1 MPRDDQPQGASPA
14 KPSRFA
20 STRWSV
26 VLAAGDA
33 GSPQSRQAMAAL
45 CETYWYPLYA
55 YVRRRGYD
63 SATAEDLTQAF
74 FTRLLDK
81 GDLRQVSPERGR
93 FRSFLL
99 ASMKHFLSNE
109 WDRTRAAK
117 RGGGRAH
124 FSIDSAGAE
133 QRYGLASADSQTPE
147 ALFEKQWA
155 LALLDRVDRALRQ
168 EFVQVGKEEQF
179 DRLRTRLTGDRPEGQ
194 TGADS
199 YRRLAE
205 ELGMSEGAVK
215 VAAHR
220 LRKRFQRRLREE
232 IAQSVDEEADID
244 EEIRSLFDA
253 LRA

>member
-1 MPRDDQPQGASPA
+1 MPRDDRPKLASPA
-14 KPSRFA
+14 KSSRFA
-20 STRWSV
+20 STRWSI
-26 VLAAGDA
+26 VLAAGGA
-33 GSPQSRQAMAAL
+33 ASPQSHQAMAAL

-63 SATAEDLTQAF
+63 SATAEDLTQSF

-81 GDLRQVSPERGR
+81 GDLRQVRPERGR

-99 ASMKHFLSNE
+99 ASMKHFLGNQ

-117 RGGGRAH
+117 RGGGRPH
-124 FSIDSAGAE
+124 FSLDTAGAE

-147 ALFEKQWA
+147 SLFEKQWA

-168 EFVQVGKEEQF
+168 EFVQAGKEEQF
-179 DRLRTRLTGDRPEGQ
+179 DRLRTRLTGDRSKEQ

-199 YRRLAE
+199 YRQLAE

-215 VAAHR
+215 VAVHR
-220 LRKRFQRRLREE
+220 LRKRFQGRLREE
-232 IAQSVDEEADID
+232 IAQTVDGETDVD
-244 EEIRSLFDA
+244 EEIRELFKA
-253 LRA
+253 LRS